1 MFHISEK
8 PKIEEI
14 QIIYHATTHW
24 PLSAACPLLCGKP
37 PLKLISTN
45 TYGPQLFLAVHL
57 FNLINMIMS
66 SAFPNQAKI
75 STAFLSQVFFPEI
88 KIVCAKEWGTGS
100 FPLLH
105 TIGTVHL
112 QITC

>member
-1 MFHISEK
+1 MSSLMWK
-8 PKIEEI
+8 TTPQAKIY
-14 QIIYHATTHW
+14 QYLWSPA
-24 PLSAACPLLCGKP
+24 
-37 PLKLISTN
+37 
-45 TYGPQLFLAVHL
+45 FLTVHL

-66 SAFPNQAKI
+66 FAFPNQAKI
-75 STAFLSQVFFPEI
+75 STAFLSQVFFREI

-112 QITC
+112 QITR